1 MSALGPAVTVAVV
14 LGLLAVVSAGEIL
27 RAGGLAPRARLVLDR
42 IAVPLF
48 VAFCLVVGSQIVQ
61 FV

>member
-1 MSALGPAVTVAVV
+1 MSVGTVITAAVV
-14 LGLLAVVSAGEIL
+14 FGLLGVVSAAEIL
-27 RAGGLAPRARLVLDR
+27 RVGGLAPRARFVLDR